1 MKIPLQLDL
10 DDKDLKRENINCDD
24 LLDNILG
31 IVMAYCSRC
40 HIRAGIGYNP
50 EYITDGK
57 RN

>member
-31 IVMAYCSRC
+31 IVMTYCSRC
-40 HIRAGIGYNP
+40 HVRAGIGYNP